1 MNSEIEYLTENR
13 MEEFIPDKKLL
24 LFDQFRYSIL
34 LNDVHDVLDDL
45 GCVIIKGE
53 VLSLMAY
60 GSLGIRKSSD
70 IDILIPRKNV
80 KTLEKI
86 LISKGYVHQ
95 LDIVEERAA
104 RILCMSSSHQLMSF
118 YKKSKGVNIQIDV
131 NFDILWGEYTG
142 KRIDIDEF
150 ISDRM
155 RMDLFGYKVNVLKP
169 DKALIQL
176 ILHHYKEMNS
186 IFILATRNSINY
198 KMFRDVYY
206 LWKNNK
212 ESIPLDNFYNT
223 SSKYGIVP
231 YVYFVFYYTNCI
243 FKDEKLKEFVR
254 KFETPEGV
262 RLLNSYGLSDKER
275 KCWKNDFKK
284 RLKTDNLYKEI
295 EKDMTLDDIKK
306 INLNKNIFI
315 KGT

>member
-1 MNSEIEYLTENR
+1 MNLEIEDLVKNR
-13 MEEFIPDKKLL
+13 MEEFVPDRKLL
-24 LFDQFRYSIL
+24 LFDQFRYSVL
-34 LNDVHDVLDDL
+34 LNDIHEILDDL
-45 GCVIIKGE
+45 ESVIIKGE

-60 GSLGIRKSSD
+60 RSLGVRKSSD
-70 IDILIPRKNV
+70 IDILIPRRNV
-80 KTLEKI
+80 KILEKI
-86 LISKGYVHQ
+86 LISKGYIHQ
-95 LDIVEERAA
+95 LGTVEERAA

-150 ISDRM
+150 VSDRM
-155 RMDLFGYKVNVLKP
+155 RIDLFGYKVNVLKP
-169 DKALIQL
+169 DRALIQL

-212 ESIPLDNFYNT
+212 ESINFDGFYDRC
-223 SSKYGIVP
+223 SKYEIVP
-231 YVYFVFYYTNCI
+231 YVYYILYYTNCI
-243 FKDEKLKEFVR
+243 FKDEELKEFVR
-254 KFETPEGV
+254 KFETPEGT

-275 KCWKNDFKK
+275 KYWKIDFQK
-284 RLKTDNLYKEI
+284 RLEVENLFKEI

-306 INLNKNIFI
+306 ININKNLFI
-315 KGT
+315 N